1 MFSKIQNN
9 ALWKLL
15 GKKLEGKNKKCY
27 SFLRLGPKIKKFS
40 KGHRNH
46 LPGLGNFS
54 GVRNVLLDSYDDSL
68 ETLSIFTL
76 FRAFRELNFGKPPYL
91 GCKR

>member
-1 MFSKIQNN
+1 M
-9 ALWKLL
+9 
-15 GKKLEGKNKKCY
+15 GKKLGGKNQVRIA
-27 SFLRLGPKIKKFS
+27 FLRLGPKIKKFPM
-40 KGHRNH
+40 GHRNH
-46 LPGLGNFS
+46 LPGLANFS

-76 FRAFRELNFGKPPYL
+76 FRAFRELNFGIPPYL